1 MQLHCEYT
9 EFFSMDWENT
19 QLIMIILVSGK
30 DERVMG
36 LRVEDTNTF
45 NLYPYYFIFFK
56 KWGYKYIMMSIV
68 NLGWLCYKVFIIF
81 SALFHMIK
89 IIPILSE

>member
-1 MQLHCEYT
+1 MIQKIALIFIKNQNEIMQLHCEYT

-56 KWGYKYIMMSIV
+56 K
-68 NLGWLCYKVFIIF
+68 
-81 SALFHMIK
+81 
-89 IIPILSE
+89 